1 MLYSYLCEHII
12 TIRLWNIGHVWT
24 LNEFREVAIIFLCV
38 LIPASFPPVV
48 QGYEPNPIPSQ
59 TPAPTPTTASQ
70 LPPNPFAPPT
80 LQNMSLQSEPAS
92 HPVQRVQAP
101 WPLKAESYLLFLKM
115 KELPKGLYDSLEKVW
130 EGGEFGAF
138 EGGLGAIMIV
148 RYWDTPVGMS
158 TIPTF

>member
-1 MLYSYLCEHII
+1 
-12 TIRLWNIGHVWT
+12 
-24 LNEFREVAIIFLCV
+24 
-38 LIPASFPPVV
+38 
-48 QGYEPNPIPSQ
+48 
-59 TPAPTPTTASQ
+59 
-70 LPPNPFAPPT
+70 
-80 LQNMSLQSEPAS
+80 
-92 HPVQRVQAP
+92 
-101 WPLKAESYLLFLKM
+101 M